1 MFPKGR
7 GRKDNEKDVKG
18 GRLKMGREKQKVGR
32 KKRERATIMSSAS
45 VRSIPFLSFVEPIFS

>member
-32 KKRERATIMSSAS
+32 KKRERATRKGFLNREGS
-45 VRSIPFLSFVEPIFS
+45 VSGS

>member
-32 KKRERATIMSSAS
+32 KKPPGLARPDSCFPWLELG
-45 VRSIPFLSFVEPIFS
+45 FLPRFLP